1 MRLKV
6 EDLHRAA
13 EAELG
18 AYRERLATSQALEA
32 RARDLSELRQSDSST
47 RRRIGEA
54 ENRLSAARN
63 RVRSAAQLS
72 KSAVDLRTSI
82 VEKVFDSTLNGTWRD
97 LFTRLAPQEPYI
109 PEFVASA
116 SPASGVGLQAVNKR
130 TGMAGPPGLV
140 LSAGNLNTAALT
152 LFLSLNATATTSVDL
167 LLLDDPVQAMDDIH
181 VAQFSALL
189 RSFARDLGR
198 QVVVAVHERSL
209 FEYLSLELAP
219 ARVGEALVTI
229 ELAREPSQDTQTHV
243 QRIEYRPDPLE
254 AGLSAA

>member
-1 MRLKV
+1 
-6 EDLHRAA
+6 
-13 EAELG
+13 
-18 AYRERLATSQALEA
+18 
-32 RARDLSELRQSDSST
+32 
-47 RRRIGEA
+47 
-54 ENRLSAARN
+54 
-63 RVRSAAQLS
+63 
-72 KSAVDLRTSI
+72 
-82 VEKVFDSTLNGTWRD
+82 
-97 LFTRLAPQEPYI
+97 
-109 PEFVASA
+109 
-116 SPASGVGLQAVNKR
+116 
-130 TGMAGPPGLV
+130 
-140 LSAGNLNTAALT
+140 
-152 LFLSLNATATTSVDL
+152 
-167 LLLDDPVQAMDDIH
+167 MDDIH